1 MFKPD
6 KIPKPFSNVNVD
18 ELFKIE
24 NLVTVKNVVV
34 SEKIKE
40 EFKILK
46 TTEKDMLIFLKNAQ
60 QHYLEACK
68 HILLKSSITNSF
80 LKKLRCLGPIERCKN
95 RSISQLLNICK
106 YLPFHVDTDVLI
118 NEWTLS
124 KLEKVDEKSTEL
136 RIDHYWKQFFTK
148 TNLSGGE
155 KYPNVSKIVK
165 ACLSLVHG
173 SADIE
178 RSFSCSGRILTEDRV
193 SMCERTLNAI
203 LYSKDA
209 LKHYNNKLHLVLI
222 TKELINMARGAYLHY
237 KDYLEDKKKFKNK
250 IKKPKKKNWQKHY
263 CLKNNKNN

>member
-1 MFKPD
+1 MFK
-6 KIPKPFSNVNVD
+6 
-18 ELFKIE
+18 LE
-24 NLVTVKNVVV
+24 NLVQVKNVVV
-34 SEKIKE
+34 SEKIQE

-46 TTEKDMLIFLKNAQ
+46 IREKDILIFLKNAQ
-60 QHYLEACK
+60 QHYLAACK

-80 LKKLRCLGPIERCKN
+80 LKNLRCLGPTERFKN
-95 RSISQLLNICK
+95 RSISQFLTICK
-106 YLPFHVDTDVLI
+106 HLPFYVETDVLI
-118 NEWTLS
+118 NEWTLL
-124 KLEKVDEKSTEL
+124 KLEKDDEKSAEL

-178 RSFSCSGRILTEDRV
+178 RSFSCSGRILTEDRA

-209 LKHYNNKLHLVLI
+209 LKHYNNK
-222 TKELINMARGAYLHY
+222 
-237 KDYLEDKKKFKNK
+237 
-250 IKKPKKKNWQKHY
+250 
-263 CLKNNKNN
+263 